1 MLERYFIKP
10 ETVDRIR
17 GAFLG
22 MAIDKYVTWLSQHA
36 YTPRCVHQRVPV
48 LVRFGEFARQ
58 RGAAGIPALHGQIEP
73 FIKRLLRRRRPSG
86 SRNATRLYIRHHR
99 SLIEQFLRVVQ
110 DGGPKKD
117 MGATRPFTQWAP
129 DFFAHLCDERGLS
142 ATTIHAYAGQLQ
154 AFERYVDARRL
165 AGPRAIT
172 PNLLDGF
179 LAEQRAHV
187 CARSLASTCGVL
199 RAFLTYLFRQRI
211 IDRDVAAMIDR
222 PRAYRLSDIPRSIST
237 EDVERTLSL
246 VDRRSIVGKRD
257 YAMLLLLVA
266 YGLRAREVAALT
278 LDDLDWHG
286 AVLHVRGRKAGH
298 AATYPLAAEVG
309 EALLDYLQHSRPHTV
324 GRTLFFRAVAPRGAM
339 TYQIVSD
346 RAQHYLLKAGV
357 DVARPGSHTFRHSC
371 AQRLVDAGFS
381 LKVIGDFLGHRSVS
395 STRIYSK
402 VALDGLREVALGDG
416 EAIL

>member
-1 MLERYFIKP
+1 
-10 ETVDRIR
+10 V
-17 GAFLG
+17 
-22 MAIDKYVTWLSQHA
+22 
-36 YTPRCVHQRVPV
+36 
-48 LVRFGEFARQ
+48 
-58 RGAAGIPALHGQIEP
+58 
-73 FIKRLLRRRRPSG
+73 
-86 SRNATRLYIRHHR
+86 
-99 SLIEQFLRVVQ
+99 
-110 DGGPKKD
+110 
-117 MGATRPFTQWAP
+117 
-129 DFFAHLCDERGLS
+129 
-142 ATTIHAYAGQLQ
+142 
-154 AFERYVDARRL
+154 
-165 AGPRAIT
+165 
-172 PNLLDGF
+172 
-179 LAEQRAHV
+179 
-187 CARSLASTCGVL
+187 
-199 RAFLTYLFRQRI
+199 FLTYLFRQRV
-211 IDRDVAAMIDR
+211 IDRDLGALIDR
-222 PRAYRLSDIPRSIST
+222 PRAYRLSDIPRSICT

-309 EALLDYLQHSRPHTV
+309 DALVDYLQHSRPQTA
-324 GRTLFFRAVAPRGAM
+324 GRSLFFRAVAPRGAM

-346 RAQHYLLKAGV
+346 RAQHYLQKAGV

-381 LKVIGDFLGHRSVS
+381 LKVIGDFLGHRCIS